1 MLGVKA
7 AGKAVNGKGRDAG
20 KEGVPEAASSGSSG
34 DASSTKMGGAGQT
47 GASNASNTSN
57 VSNASNA
64 SNVSN
69 ASSVSVGG
77 KGVTGPVPTPQ
88 GGKPV
93 PQVVPHGATVASGA
107 PTSASGQASRGHLQQ
122 QGKAGGAKAHSQA
135 HGQGNHHG
143 EHKPHHRPQPGIG
156 MQVPVQYAP
165 TQQFP
170 VNMPQYMQPQY
181 MQTGGG
187 YPGAP
192 YFYPGGFRQQPGNY
206 YVAPMG
212 VSGVAGG
219 VNVGSL
225 PDHSHVGS
233 PGVGMT
239 VGAGGVAKPTP
250 PKVTP
255 PPVREKKIL
264 RIEDPNTHVALDLK
278 EISKTTKKEDV
289 EKASSVGDEKE
300 SSGSGP
306 ASEAKDDAG
315 SSRVSEEQSSVPASD
330 STVMAAA
337 EAAPV
342 TAEAAP
348 VAAPAEAP
356 PAPPAPPGPNVEEPP
371 MVFAKKEAFRA
382 DGTRKMTYSREELLS
397 YKAANTSLPPHIE
410 TATLSALFNLKR
422 DDSSGSK
429 DNWNDRSRRNPP
441 PPPRRQNSRQ
451 NSRGG
456 PDSDSWDRRRAPPG
470 ALRHQSSRDLP
481 ALHKSAT
488 AYKVGQTTSA
498 DPEEEL
504 AQKALKALLNK
515 ITPDNFL
522 KITEQIVAKINE
534 RKKAKTLM
542 GFINQIFDKALAE
555 STFAELYADLVSK
568 LIPALPDLTD
578 DEDNVVNFR
587 RALLNKCQE
596 EFDYGVC
603 AMKAVAEREKHK
615 DEGVTDQDKE
625 DIQREQTARK
635 RMLGN
640 IIFVGQLYRFGVLIE
655 AVMHTC
661 VRQLLEETVDPR
673 PEDIE
678 VLCRLM
684 STVGRPMDASTR
696 EIKGKDGQIIKTSD
710 MMEVYFRRIEM
721 LSSSDKLDMRHRF
734 MLKDLLDLRKS
745 GWKERRKSE
754 GPKKISDIHKDAS
767 KDARM
772 KRTDSTMSRSK
783 SGAMRREKSSRNF
796 DRVDAP
802 PRTFSKNRIHD
813 QPNLRPQTSIRRSP
827 SSGAAMNDR
836 FERQE
841 RPERQERSERSGASA
856 SESGSSEAV
865 KPLSEEELTR
875 KVKTILEELYTNK
888 DESEAVKELKDL
900 SAPGDATIKQA
911 VITSM
916 DMKAF
921 DADLLSKVLIA
932 FDKADAAAY
941 DSAANKILAEL
952 ADLVVDVP
960 MATKNC
966 GRIFADLV
974 VAGKLNLSSVLKHAA
989 TADLEPPPE
998 GEDTMLVDGGDA
1010 LKLTREILVQ
1020 VTAAKE
1026 DGESVSVT
1034 KDTIS
1039 ALIPKMDRSD
1049 EAAEAL
1055 LKEFG
1060 L

>member
-1 MLGVKA
+1 
-7 AGKAVNGKGRDAG
+7 
-20 KEGVPEAASSGSSG
+20 
-34 DASSTKMGGAGQT
+34 
-47 GASNASNTSN
+47 
-57 VSNASNA
+57 
-64 SNVSN
+64 
-69 ASSVSVGG
+69 
-77 KGVTGPVPTPQ
+77 
-88 GGKPV
+88 
-93 PQVVPHGATVASGA
+93 
-107 PTSASGQASRGHLQQ
+107 
-122 QGKAGGAKAHSQA
+122 
-135 HGQGNHHG
+135 
-143 EHKPHHRPQPGIG
+143 
-156 MQVPVQYAP
+156 MQVPVQYSP
-165 TQQFP
+165 SQQFP
-170 VNMPQYMQPQY
+170 VNIPQYVQPQY
-181 MQTGGG
+181 MQGGGG
-187 YPGAP
+187 YPGVP
-192 YFYPGGFRQQPGNY
+192 YMYPGNFRQQPGSY
-206 YVAPMG
+206 YVAPVG
-212 VSGVAGG
+212 VGGVAGSM
-219 VNVGSL
+219 NAGSL
-225 PDHSHVGS
+225 SEHSHVGS
-233 PGVGMT
+233 PGVRG
-239 VGAGGVAKPTP
+239 VNAGASGVAKPLP
-250 PKVTP
+250 PKPT
-255 PPVREKKIL
+255 PVREKRIL
-264 RIEDPNTHVALDLK
+264 RIEDPNTHEALDLK
-278 EISKTTKKEDV
+278 EISKTTKKEDE
-289 EKASSVGDEKE
+289 EKSASVGEEKQDRT
-300 SSGSGP
+300 S
-306 ASEAKDDAG
+306 AQATVEAKSDV
-315 SSRVSEEQSSVPASD
+315 SSTGAVEAVTGAVPKAL
-330 STVMAAA
+330 TPM
-337 EAAPV
+337 AAPV
-342 TAEAAP
+342 PAP
-348 VAAPAEAP
+348 VAAPVPAP
-356 PAPPAPPGPNVEEPP
+356 VAAPVPAPVAAPVPTPVAPAPPAPVPHPEPAETAVEDSPK
-371 MVFAKKEAFRA
+371 VFAKKDAFRA
-382 DGTRKMTYSREELLS
+382 DGTRKMTYSRDELLS
-397 YKAANTSLPPHIE
+397 HRAANSALPPHIE
-410 TATLSALFNLKR
+410 AATLSLSLFNMSGEDL
-422 DDSSGSK
+422 SGSK

-456 PDSDSWDRRRAPPG
+456 PDGDSWDRRRAPPG
-470 ALRHQSSRDLP
+470 ALRLQSSRDLP

-504 AQKALKALLNK
+504 SQKALKALLNK

-578 DEDNVVNFR
+578 DDDNVVNFR

-615 DEGVTDQDKE
+615 DEEVTDQDKE
-625 DIQREQTARK
+625 DIQKEQTARK

-696 EIKGKDGQIIKTSD
+696 EIRGKDGQTIKTSD

-721 LSSSDKLDMRHRF
+721 LSVSDKLDMRHRF
-734 MLKDLLDLRKS
+734 MLKDLLDLRRS
-745 GWKERRKSE
+745 GWRERRKSE

-772 KRTDSTMSRSK
+772 KRTDSMMGR
-783 SGAMRREKSSRNF
+783 GRGGRDGREGREGMRREKSSRGF

-802 PRTFSKNRIHD
+802 PRTFSKNRT
-813 QPNLRPQTSIRRSP
+813 QEQTSLRPQSSMRRSP
-827 SSGAAMNDR
+827 SSGAAMN
-836 FERQE
+836 ERQDK
-841 RPERQERSERSGASA
+841 PERSEKSGASESA
-856 SESGSSEAV
+856 STETV
-865 KPLSEEELTR
+865 KGLSDEELVR
-875 KVKTILEELYTNK
+875 KMKTILEELYTNK
-888 DESEAVKELKDL
+888 DEMEAIKEMKELP
-900 SAPGDATIKQA
+900 APGDDTVKQA

-921 DADLLSKVLIA
+921 DVELLSRVLMA
-932 FDKADAAAY
+932 YDKADASAF
-941 DSAANKILAEL
+941 DSASNKILAEL

-966 GRIFADLV
+966 GRIFADLI
-974 VAGKLNLSSVLKHAA
+974 VASKLTLSSVLKHAS

-1010 LKLTREILVQ
+1010 LKLTREILGR

-1026 DGESVSVT
+1026 DGESVSVD
-1034 KDTIS
+1034 KKLIS
-1039 ALIPKMDRSD
+1039 VLIPKVDRSD